1 MRLILE
7 RERQHRDNVG
17 YPRILESGVPNE
29 HYVYRRGILKKFV
42 MSVLFLEVKREKE
55 THRVSDT
62 VGAIAAGLAMVFAV
76 ATAVWAERRYGL
88 NTGPFF
94 GALVVSYILKDRI
107 KEWVKRYSSR
117 FLSRFT
123 SDYRLEIMDPRNDRS
138 VGVSRETF
146 SFVSSGDIPDDVYSC
161 RHGGAPNSIE
171 ARSKRE
177 ICLKYEKEI
186 ILKGKII
193 DQHHGRLLDV
203 NDIMRFKLGRLLDG
217 ADDPLS
223 RVRLYNVKTRQIE
236 RVECPKVYH
245 INVIFVLKADRGKEQ
260 YDTGLQARIIC
271 DRNGIRRLDLVTNH
285 EKP

>member
-1 MRLILE
+1 VLRRFRGIEEMLQGLSPILNEAYDFVDEYISLTLESHLTQLLEKVNRALGIEATAAPGHQKMRLILE

-55 THRVSDT
+55 THRVPDT

-76 ATAVWAERRYGL
+76 AVAVWAERRYGL

-123 SDYRLEIMDPRNDRS
+123 SDYRLEIMDPRNEES

-146 SFVSSGDIPDDVYSC
+146 SFVSSGDIPDDVLSR

-193 DQHHGRLLDV
+193 DQHHARLLDV
-203 NDIMRFKLGRLLDG
+203 NDIMR
-217 ADDPLS
+217 
-223 RVRLYNVKTRQIE
+223 
-236 RVECPKVYH
+236 
-245 INVIFVLKADRGKEQ
+245 
-260 YDTGLQARIIC
+260 
-271 DRNGIRRLDLVTNH
+271 
-285 EKP
+285 